1 MRSLAAILVSFS
13 LAFATSVAGEDKPL
27 SIGLMLPGLG
37 TDGGWNQL
45 AKVAAEKIAKNTG
58 AKLAVIQKV
67 SQDKAGDELRDFA
80 AQGFSLVIAHG
91 YEFLNPA
98 AEVAKALPRLNIAV
112 SGADVAKP
120 GIVTLDFD
128 LSQASWQVGV
138 LAARVS
144 TKGKIGYLG
153 GAKIPSVLA
162 CLRGFVAG
170 AKSVNPDIKV
180 VEAYPGWDQPAQA
193 KAQTEALL
201 RLGTDVIFLNVDAA
215 SRGVFEAIRE
225 AAAKGAKVWAIGSC
239 ADQNANPIAA
249 DRTLASAVIHLDVA
263 FRRLV
268 ETTRAGTFKP
278 GLVGESLANGACVT
292 VLNPTLLGAV
302 ITPAIQAEV
311 ESVGKRLAAG
321 ELKVPPAE

>member
-1 MRSLAAILVSFS
+1 MRFLAVVLLNLSLVLSSAG
-13 LAFATSVAGEDKPL
+13 AGEERPL
-27 SIGLMLPGLG
+27 AIGLMLPGLG

-45 AKVAAEKIAKNTG
+45 AKVAAEKIAKDTG

-98 AEVAKALPRLNIAV
+98 AEVAKSLPRLNLAV

-144 TKGKIGYLG
+144 TRGRIGYLG

-162 CLRGFVAG
+162 CLRGFIAG
-170 AKSVNPDIKV
+170 AKSVNPEIKV
-180 VEAYPGWDQPAQA
+180 IEAYPGWDQPAQA

-201 RLGTDVIFLNVDAA
+201 RLGTDVIFQNVDAA

-225 AAAKGAKVWAIGSC
+225 AAAKGQKVWAIGSC

-249 DRTLASAVIHLDVA
+249 ERTLASAVIHLEVA
-263 FRRLV
+263 FRRLA
-268 ETTRAGTFKP
+268 ESTRAGTFKP
-278 GLVGESLANGACVT
+278 GLVGESLASGACVT
-292 VLNPTLLGAV
+292 VLNPALLGTV
-302 ITPAIQAEV
+302 ITPAVQAEV
-311 ESVGKRLAAG
+311 EAVGKRLAAG